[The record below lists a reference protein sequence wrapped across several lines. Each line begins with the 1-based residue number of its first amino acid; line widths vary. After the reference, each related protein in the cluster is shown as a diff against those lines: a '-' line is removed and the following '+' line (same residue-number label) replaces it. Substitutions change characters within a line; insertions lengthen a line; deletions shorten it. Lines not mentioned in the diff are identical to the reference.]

1 MKKKKQTTKR
11 MKNTRNFSE
20 IRLNT
25 TFHAFKRKTFS
36 WKKENEREKK
46 KTRTYTAHEKEIKKK
61 KPHEED
67 GKTSDDARQRGR
79 NPRIVRYG
87 GETRD
92 VTQKI
97 IFIKHF
103 FFAFSG

>member
-1 MKKKKQTTKR
+1 MHLKERHFRGKKKTKE
-11 MKNTRNFSE
+11 K
-20 IRLNT
+20 
-25 TFHAFKRKTFS
+25 
-36 WKKENEREKK
+36 KK